1 MINLKLITM
10 FNVAPKASEDE
21 KLSFEKVNAES
32 AKYGWIVHPDCCS
45 KTVLEWIKAEAK
57 TNYNKTF
64 YAKWEDITSKTRF
77 ELLVDQ
83 LIHYATT
90 YGTGFTAGQGYV
102 PNQEADVE
110 IPYKSFKVIM
120 PATEEEI
127 YNRCIKMLQ
136 SGIALESETLNILID
151 YIVKEDRYTKYGL
164 NIDSIKNKEAIIM
177 LMDTTNIYGTDPFN
191 MLRYF
196 VFKATGKA
204 MLIKDRRTI
213 QTIKE
218 NAEKVNFTRLSETE
232 CNILASVFYR
242 FKPLFLAFKHT
253 ADQGSAKVFKN
264 EAFRKAAS
272 KLKAAVTSCP
282 TNASVINH
290 IRRLAVKAH
299 KPFTPGFWETI
310 LTEEKSL
317 TEVANRLAKD
327 KITNFKKITL
337 MQGILAKLQNA
348 SGKMYVIR
356 NGKMW
361 VREDAPQVSQ
371 SMNSYLMR
379 VYGMLED
386 SIVQSIKGKAC
397 AVRYPKNVNLT
408 VPTSEKNFIGNYPFG
423 TSVDMGE
430 DHNVIGIYWRNEWG
444 TRDFDLHLADIDG
457 NSYGWNAGYT
467 DRSNKI
473 IFSGDM
479 TNAEP
484 EATELFYISKNCP
497 DGKVSVSQYSG
508 ATKSQFKFFVARED
522 RSNMKDRAYGNGYG
536 SCGKPCPMCD
546 PNNIKAEF
554 IIPVDNERDKQCA
567 LIVDNRVYLMDLTQ
581 GGGRVP
587 NQKYA
592 QVYIENLKNK
602 CRSFVD
608 LKPILEK
615 AGFTFVE
622 DGDEKTEV
630 ALDLTQLSKDTLI
643 DLFSTVEK

>member
-567 LIVDNRVYLMDLTQ
+567 LIVDNKVYLMDLTQ

>member
-10 FNVAPKASEDE
+10 FNVAPTASED
-21 KLSFEKVNAES
+21 KLSFLEVNAES

-45 KTVLEWIKAEAK
+45 KTTLAWVKAEAK

-64 YAKWEDITSKTRF
+64 YKKWEDIISKTRI
-77 ELLVDQ
+77 ELLADQ
-83 LIHYATT
+83 LVHYATT
-90 YGTGFTAGQGYV
+90 YGTGFTAGNGYV
-102 PNQEADVE
+102 PNQSPDVE
-110 IPYKSFKVIM
+110 IPYQSFKVIM

-151 YIVKEDRYTKYGL
+151 YIVKEDRYVKYGL
-164 NIDSIKNKEAIIM
+164 DIDVIKNKEAVIM
-177 LMDTTNIYGTDPFN
+177 LMDITNVYGKDPFN

-218 NAEKVNFTRLSETE
+218 NASKVDFTRLSETE

-253 ADQGSAKVFKN
+253 AGVESAKVFQN

-272 KLKAAVTSCP
+272 KLKVAVAGKPS
-282 TNASVINH
+282 NASVINH
-290 IRRLAVKAH
+290 IRRLAVSAH
-299 KPFTPGFWETI
+299 KPFKPGFWETI
-310 LTEEKSL
+310 ITEEKPL
-317 TEVANRLAKD
+317 TEVADRLAKD
-327 KITNFKKITL
+327 SITNFKKITL
-337 MQGILAKLQNA
+337 MQAILAKLQNA

-361 VREDAPQVSQ
+361 VREDAPKVSQ
-371 SMNSYLMR
+371 NMNAYLMR

-386 SIVQSIKGKAC
+386 SIVNSIKDKAC
-397 AVRYPKNVNLT
+397 TVRYPKNVNLT

-430 DHNVIGIYWRNEWG
+430 DHNIIGIYWRNEWG
-444 TRDFDLHLADIDG
+444 TRDFDLHLADING
-457 NSYGWNAGYT
+457 NSYGWNAAYT
-467 DRSNKI
+467 DKNNKI

-484 EATELFYISKNCP
+484 EATELFYISKACP
-497 DGKVSVSQYSG
+497 DGKVSVSQFSG
-508 ATKSQFKFFVARED
+508 SPKSQFKFFVAREN
-522 RSNMKDRAYGNGYG
+522 RSNMKDRDYYASKGHE
-536 SCGKPCPMCD
+536 CPMCD

-567 LIVDNRVYLMDLTQ
+567 LIVDNKVYLMDLTQ
-581 GGGRVP
+581 GGGRIP

>member
-10 FNVAPKASEDE
+10 FNVAPKASDDE

-45 KTVLEWIKAEAK
+45 KTTLAWIKAEAR

-110 IPYKSFKVIM
+110 IPYQSFKVIM

-177 LMDTTNIYGTDPFN
+177 LMDTTNIFGTDPFN

-218 NAEKVNFTRLSETE
+218 NAEKVDFTRLSETE

-337 MQGILAKLQNA
+337 MQGILAKIQNA

-361 VREDAPQVSQ
+361 VREDAPKVSQ
-371 SMNSYLMR
+371 GMNSYLMR

-467 DRSNKI
+467 DGRNQI

-484 EATELFYISKNCP
+484 EATELFYISKECP
-497 DGKVSVSQYSG
+497 DGKVSVSQFSG
-508 ATKSQFKFFVARED
+508 ASKSQFKFFVAREN
-522 RSNMKDRAYGNGYG
+522 RSNMKDRGYG
-536 SCGKPCPMCD
+536 SYGGKPCPMCD

-554 IIPVDNERDKQCA
+554 IIPVDGERDKQCA

-643 DLFSTVEK
+643 DLFSIVEK

>member
-10 FNVAPKASEDE
+10 FNVAPTAVED
-21 KLSFEKVNAES
+21 KLSFLEVNAES
-32 AKYGWIVHPDCCS
+32 AKYGWIIHPDCCS
-45 KTVLEWIKAEAK
+45 KTTLAWVKAEAK

-64 YAKWEDITSKTRF
+64 YKKWEDITSKTRI
-77 ELLVDQ
+77 ELLADQ
-83 LIHYATT
+83 LVHYATT
-90 YGTGFTAGQGYV
+90 YGIGFTAGNGYV
-102 PNQEADVE
+102 PNQSPDVE
-110 IPYKSFKVIM
+110 IPYQSFKVIM
-120 PATEEEI
+120 PATDEEI

-136 SGIALESETLNILID
+136 SGIALESETLDILID
-151 YIVKEDRYTKYGL
+151 YIVKEERYLKYGL
-164 NIDSIKNKEAIIM
+164 NIDTIKNKEAVIM
-177 LMDTTNIYGTDPFN
+177 LMDATNIYGADPFN

-218 NAEKVNFTRLSETE
+218 NASKVDFTRLSETE

-253 ADQGSAKVFKN
+253 AGVESAKVFQN

-272 KLKAAVTSCP
+272 KLKAAVAGKA

-290 IRRLAVKAH
+290 IRRLAVSAH
-299 KPFTPGFWETI
+299 KPFKPGFWETI
-310 LTEEKSL
+310 ITEEKPL
-317 TEVANRLAKD
+317 TEVADRLAKD
-327 KITNFKKITL
+327 GITNFKKITL
-337 MQGILAKLQNA
+337 MQAILAKLQNA

-361 VREDAPQVSQ
+361 VREDAPKVSQ
-371 SMNSYLMR
+371 NMNTYLMR

-386 SIVQSIKGKAC
+386 SIVNSIKDKAC
-397 AVRYPKNVNLT
+397 TVRYPKNVNLT

-423 TSVDMGE
+423 TSVDMGD

-444 TRDFDLHLADIDG
+444 TRDFDLHLADING
-457 NSYGWNAGYT
+457 YSYGWNAGYT
-467 DRSNKI
+467 DKHNKI

-484 EATELFYISKNCP
+484 EATELFYISKACP
-497 DGKVSVSQYSG
+497 DGKVSVSQFSG
-508 ATKSQFKFFVARED
+508 SPKSQFKFFVAREN
-522 RSNMKDRAYGNGYG
+522 RSNMKDRGYYANKG
-536 SCGKPCPMCD
+536 HECPMCD

-554 IIPVDNERDKQCA
+554 IIPVDGERDKQCA
-567 LIVDNRVYLMDLTQ
+567 LIIDNKVYLMDLTQ

-643 DLFSTVEK
+643 DLFSTATK

>member
-1 MINLKLITM
+1 MNLKLITM
-10 FNVAPKASEDE
+10 FNVAPTAVED
-21 KLSFEKVNAES
+21 KLSFLEVNAES
-32 AKYGWIVHPDCCS
+32 AKYGWIIHPDCCS
-45 KTVLEWIKAEAK
+45 KTTLAWVKAEAK

-64 YAKWEDITSKTRF
+64 YKKWEDITSKTRI
-77 ELLVDQ
+77 ELLADQ
-83 LIHYATT
+83 LVHYATT
-90 YGTGFTAGQGYV
+90 YGLGFTAGNGYV
-102 PNQEADVE
+102 PNQSPDVE
-110 IPYKSFKVIM
+110 IPYQSFKVIM
-120 PATEEEI
+120 PATDEEI

-136 SGIALESETLNILID
+136 SGIALESETLEILID
-151 YIVKEDRYTKYGL
+151 YIVKEERYIKYGL
-164 NIDSIKNKEAIIM
+164 NIDTIKNKEAVIM
-177 LMDTTNIYGTDPFN
+177 LMDATNIYGADPFN

-218 NAEKVNFTRLSETE
+218 NASKVDFTRLSETE

-253 ADQGSAKVFKN
+253 ASVESAKVFQN

-272 KLKAAVTSCP
+272 KLKAAVAGKP

-290 IRRLAVKAH
+290 IRRLAVSAH
-299 KPFTPGFWETI
+299 KPFKPGFWETI
-310 LTEEKSL
+310 ITEEKPL
-317 TEVANRLAKD
+317 TEVADRLAKD
-327 KITNFKKITL
+327 GITNFKKITL
-337 MQGILAKLQNA
+337 MQAILAKLQNA

-361 VREDAPQVSQ
+361 VREDAPKVSQ
-371 SMNSYLMR
+371 NMNTYLMR

-386 SIVQSIKGKAC
+386 SIVNSIKDKAC
-397 AVRYPKNVNLT
+397 TVRYPKNVNLT

-423 TSVDMGE
+423 TSVDMGN

-444 TRDFDLHLADIDG
+444 TRDFDLHLADING
-457 NSYGWNAGYT
+457 YSYGWNASYADKG
-467 DRSNKI
+467 NKI

-484 EATELFYISKNCP
+484 EATELFYISKTCP
-497 DGKVSVSQYSG
+497 DCKVSVSQFSG
-508 ATKSQFKFFVARED
+508 SSKSQFKFFVAREN
-522 RSNMKDRAYGNGYG
+522 RSNMKDRGYNAYNGHE
-536 SCGKPCPMCD
+536 CPMCD
-546 PNNIKAEF
+546 PNNVKAEF

-567 LIVDNRVYLMDLTQ
+567 LIVDNKVYLMDLTQ

-643 DLFSTVEK
+643 DLFSTTTK

>member
-10 FNVAPKASEDE
+10 FNVAPKASDDE

-32 AKYGWIVHPDCCS
+32 AKYGWIIHPDCCS
-45 KTVLEWIKAEAK
+45 KTTLAWIKAEAK
-57 TNYNKTF
+57 VNYNKTF

-120 PATEEEI
+120 PANEEEI

-151 YIVKEDRYTKYGL
+151 YIVKENRYTKYGL

-177 LMDTTNIYGTDPFN
+177 LMDVTNIYGTDPFN

-218 NAEKVNFTRLSETE
+218 NAEKVDFTRLSETE

-337 MQGILAKLQNA
+337 MQGILAKIQNA

-386 SIVQSIKGKAC
+386 SIVQSIKDKAC

-444 TRDFDLHLADIDG
+444 TRDFDLHLADING
-457 NSYGWNAGYT
+457 TSYGWNAGYT
-467 DRSNKI
+467 DGSNKI

-479 TNAEP
+479 TNADP
-484 EATELFYISKNCP
+484 EATELFYIGKECP
-497 DGKVSVSQYSG
+497 DGKVSVSQFSG
-508 ATKSQFKFFVARED
+508 ATKSQFKFFVAQEN
-522 RSNMKDRAYGNGYG
+522 RSNMKDRGYGNGYA
-536 SCGKPCPMCD
+536 SSGKPCPMCD

-567 LIVDNRVYLMDLTQ
+567 LIVDNKVYLMDLTQ

-622 DGDEKTEV
+622 EGDEKTEV

>member
-10 FNVAPKASEDE
+10 FNVAPKASEAE

-57 TNYNKTF
+57 VNYNKTF

-177 LMDTTNIYGTDPFN
+177 LMDITNVYGTDPFN

-218 NAEKVNFTRLSETE
+218 NAEKVDFTRLSETE

-327 KITNFKKITL
+327 KVTNFKKITL

-371 SMNSYLMR
+371 NMNSYLMR

-386 SIVQSIKGKAC
+386 SIVQSIKDKAC

-444 TRDFDLHLADIDG
+444 TRDFDLHLADING
-457 NSYGWNAGYT
+457 CSYGWNARYT
-467 DRSNKI
+467 DGINQI

-522 RSNMKDRAYGNGYG
+522 RSSMKDRAYGNGYG

-554 IIPVDNERDKQCA
+554 IIPVDGERDKQCA

-622 DGDEKTEV
+622 EGDEKTEV

>member
-10 FNVAPKASEDE
+10 FNVAPTASED
-21 KLSFEKVNAES
+21 KLSFLEVNAES
-32 AKYGWIVHPDCCS
+32 AKYGWIIHPDCCS
-45 KTVLEWIKAEAK
+45 KTTLAWVKVEAK

-64 YAKWEDITSKTRF
+64 YKKWEDITSKTRI
-77 ELLVDQ
+77 ELLADQ
-83 LIHYATT
+83 LVHYATT
-90 YGTGFTAGQGYV
+90 YGIGFTAGNGYV
-102 PNQEADVE
+102 PNQSPDVE
-110 IPYKSFKVIM
+110 IPYQSFKVIK
-120 PATEEEI
+120 PATDEEI

-151 YIVKEDRYTKYGL
+151 YIVKEERYLKYGL
-164 NIDSIKNKEAIIM
+164 DIDTIKNKEAVIM
-177 LMDTTNIYGTDPFN
+177 LIDATNIYGADPFN

-218 NAEKVNFTRLSETE
+218 NASKVDFTRLSETE

-253 ADQGSAKVFKN
+253 AGVESAKVFQN

-272 KLKAAVTSCP
+272 KLKAAVVGKP

-290 IRRLAVKAH
+290 IRRLAVSAH
-299 KPFTPGFWETI
+299 KPFKPGFWETI
-310 LTEEKSL
+310 ITEEKPL
-317 TEVANRLAKD
+317 TEVADRLAKD
-327 KITNFKKITL
+327 GITNFKKITL
-337 MQGILAKLQNA
+337 MQAILAKLQNA

-361 VREDAPQVSQ
+361 VREDAPKVSQ
-371 SMNSYLMR
+371 NMNTYLMR

-386 SIVQSIKGKAC
+386 SIVNSIKDKAC
-397 AVRYPKNVNLT
+397 TVRYPKNVNLT

-423 TSVDMGE
+423 TSVDMGD

-444 TRDFDLHLADIDG
+444 TRDFDLHLADING
-457 NSYGWNAGYT
+457 YSYGWNAGYT
-467 DRSNKI
+467 DKGNKI

-479 TNAEP
+479 VNAEP
-484 EATELFYISKNCP
+484 EATELFYLSKACP
-497 DGKVSVSQYSG
+497 DGKVSVSQFSG
-508 ATKSQFKFFVARED
+508 SPKSQFKFFVATED
-522 RSNMKDRAYGNGYG
+522 MRSKLNGKGYG
-536 SCGKPCPMCD
+536 HRSDKAVMCN
-546 PNNIKAEF
+546 PNNVKAEF

-567 LIVDNRVYLMDLTQ
+567 LIVDNKVYLMDLTQ

-643 DLFSTVEK
+643 DLFSTTTK

>member
-10 FNVAPKASEDE
+10 FNVAPTAVED
-21 KLSFEKVNAES
+21 KLSFLEVNAES

-45 KTVLEWIKAEAK
+45 KTTLAWVKAEAK

-64 YAKWEDITSKTRF
+64 YKKWEDITSKTRI
-77 ELLVDQ
+77 ELLADQ
-83 LIHYATT
+83 LVHYATT
-90 YGTGFTAGQGYV
+90 YGTGFTAGNGYV
-102 PNQEADVE
+102 PNQSPDVE
-110 IPYKSFKVIM
+110 IPYQSFKVIM
-120 PATEEEI
+120 PATDEEI

-151 YIVKEDRYTKYGL
+151 YIVKEDRYVKYGL
-164 NIDSIKNKEAIIM
+164 DIDTIKNKEAVIM
-177 LMDTTNIYGTDPFN
+177 LMDITNVYGKDPFN

-218 NAEKVNFTRLSETE
+218 NANKVDFTHLSETE
-232 CNILASVFYR
+232 CNILASIFYR

-253 ADQGSAKVFKN
+253 AGVESAKVFQN

-272 KLKAAVTSCP
+272 KLKAAVAGKA

-290 IRRLAVKAH
+290 IRRLAVSAH
-299 KPFTPGFWETI
+299 KPFKPGFWETI
-310 LTEEKSL
+310 ITEEKPL
-317 TEVANRLAKD
+317 TEVADRLAKD
-327 KITNFKKITL
+327 SITNFKKITL
-337 MQGILAKLQNA
+337 MQAILAKLQNA

-361 VREDAPQVSQ
+361 VREDAPKVSQ
-371 SMNSYLMR
+371 NMNAYLMR

-386 SIVQSIKGKAC
+386 SIVNSIKDKAC
-397 AVRYPKNVNLT
+397 TVRYPKNVNLT

-423 TSVDMGE
+423 TSVDMG
-430 DHNVIGIYWRNEWG
+430 DNHNVIGIYWRNEWG
-444 TRDFDLHLADIDG
+444 TRDFDLHLADING
-457 NSYGWNAGYT
+457 NSYGWNAAYT
-467 DRSNKI
+467 DKSNKI

-484 EATELFYISKNCP
+484 EATELFYISKACP
-497 DGKVSVSQYSG
+497 DGKVSVSQFSG
-508 ATKSQFKFFVARED
+508 SPKSQFKFFVAREN
-522 RSNMKDRAYGNGYG
+522 RSNMADRGYSSYNGRE
-536 SCGKPCPMCD
+536 CPMCD

-554 IIPVDNERDKQCA
+554 IIPVDGERDKQCA
-567 LIVDNRVYLMDLTQ
+567 LIIDNKVYLMDLTQ

-643 DLFSTVEK
+643 DLFSTTTK

>member
-32 AKYGWIVHPDCCS
+32 AKYGWIIHPDCCS

-57 TNYNKTF
+57 VNYNKTF

-151 YIVKEDRYTKYGL
+151 YIVKENRYTKYGL

-177 LMDTTNIYGTDPFN
+177 LMDVTNIYGTDPFN

-317 TEVANRLAKD
+317 TEVADRLAKD

-397 AVRYPKNVNLT
+397 VVRYPKNVNLT

-457 NSYGWNAGYT
+457 YSYGWNAGYT
-467 DRSNKI
+467 DGSNKI

-497 DGKVSVSQYSG
+497 DGKVSVSQFSG

-522 RSNMKDRAYGNGYG
+522 RSNMKDRVYGHGYG
-536 SCGKPCPMCD
+536 SCGKSCPMCD

-615 AGFTFVE
+615 SGFTFVE

>member
-10 FNVAPKASEDE
+10 FNVAPTAVED
-21 KLSFEKVNAES
+21 KLSFLEVNAES
-32 AKYGWIVHPDCCS
+32 AKYGWIIHPDCCS
-45 KTVLEWIKAEAK
+45 KTTLAWVKAEAK

-64 YAKWEDITSKTRF
+64 YKKWEDITSKTRI
-77 ELLVDQ
+77 ELLADQ
-83 LIHYATT
+83 LVHYATT
-90 YGTGFTAGQGYV
+90 YGIGFTAGNGYV
-102 PNQEADVE
+102 PNQSPDVE
-110 IPYKSFKVIM
+110 IPYQSFKVIM
-120 PATEEEI
+120 PATDEEI

-151 YIVKEDRYTKYGL
+151 YIVKEERYLKYGL
-164 NIDSIKNKEAIIM
+164 NIDTIKNKEAVIM
-177 LMDTTNIYGTDPFN
+177 LMDATNIYGADPFN

-218 NAEKVNFTRLSETE
+218 NASKVDFTRLSETE

-253 ADQGSAKVFKN
+253 AGVESAKVFQN

-272 KLKAAVTSCP
+272 KLKAAVVGKP

-290 IRRLAVKAH
+290 IRRLAVSAH
-299 KPFTPGFWETI
+299 KPFKPGFWETI
-310 LTEEKSL
+310 ITEEKPL
-317 TEVANRLAKD
+317 TEVADRLAKD
-327 KITNFKKITL
+327 SITNFKKITL
-337 MQGILAKLQNA
+337 MQAILAKLQNA

>member
-10 FNVAPKASEDE
+10 FNVAPTAVED
-21 KLSFEKVNAES
+21 KLSFLEVNAES

-45 KTVLEWIKAEAK
+45 KTTLAWVKAEAK

-64 YAKWEDITSKTRF
+64 YKKWEDITSKTRI
-77 ELLVDQ
+77 ELLADQ
-83 LIHYATT
+83 LVHYATT
-90 YGTGFTAGQGYV
+90 YGTGFTAGNGYV
-102 PNQEADVE
+102 PNQSPDIE
-110 IPYKSFKVIM
+110 IPYQSFKVIM

-151 YIVKEDRYTKYGL
+151 YIVKEDRYVKYGL
-164 NIDSIKNKEAIIM
+164 DIDTIKNKEAVIM
-177 LMDTTNIYGTDPFN
+177 LMDITNVYGKDPFN

-218 NAEKVNFTRLSETE
+218 NASKVDFTRLSETE

-253 ADQGSAKVFKN
+253 AGVESAKVFQN

-272 KLKAAVTSCP
+272 KLKAAVAGKA

-290 IRRLAVKAH
+290 IRRLAVSAH
-299 KPFTPGFWETI
+299 KPFKPGFWETI
-310 LTEEKSL
+310 ITEEKPL
-317 TEVANRLAKD
+317 TEVADRLAKD
-327 KITNFKKITL
+327 SITNFKKITL
-337 MQGILAKLQNA
+337 MQAILAKLQNA

-361 VREDAPQVSQ
+361 VREDTPKVSQ
-371 SMNSYLMR
+371 NMNTYLMR

-386 SIVQSIKGKAC
+386 SIVNSIKDKAC
-397 AVRYPKNVNLT
+397 TVRYPKNVNLT

-423 TSVDMGE
+423 TSVDMGD

-444 TRDFDLHLADIDG
+444 TRDFDLHLADING
-457 NSYGWNAGYT
+457 NSYGWNAAYN
-467 DRSNKI
+467 DKNNKV

-484 EATELFYISKNCP
+484 EATELFYISKACP
-497 DGKVSVSQYSG
+497 DGKVSVSQFSG
-508 ATKSQFKFFVARED
+508 SPKSQFKFFVAREN
-522 RSNMKDRAYGNGYG
+522 RSNMKDRGYSSYNGRE
-536 SCGKPCPMCD
+536 CPMCD

-554 IIPVDNERDKQCA
+554 IIPVDGERDKQCA
-567 LIVDNRVYLMDLTQ
+567 LIIDNKVYLMDLTQ

-643 DLFSTVEK
+643 DLFSTATK

>member
-1 MINLKLITM
+1 MNLKLITM
-10 FNVAPKASEDE
+10 FNVAPTAVED
-21 KLSFEKVNAES
+21 KLSFLEVNAES
-32 AKYGWIVHPDCCS
+32 AKYGWIIHPDCCS
-45 KTVLEWIKAEAK
+45 KTTLAWVKAEAK

-64 YAKWEDITSKTRF
+64 YKKWEDITSKTRI
-77 ELLVDQ
+77 ELLADQ
-83 LIHYATT
+83 LVHYATT
-90 YGTGFTAGQGYV
+90 YGLGFTAGNGYV
-102 PNQEADVE
+102 PNQSPDVE
-110 IPYKSFKVIM
+110 IPYQSFKVIM
-120 PATEEEI
+120 PATDEEI
-127 YNRCIKMLQ
+127 YNRCIKMFQ

-151 YIVKEDRYTKYGL
+151 YIVKEERYLKYGL
-164 NIDSIKNKEAIIM
+164 NIDTIKNKEAVIM
-177 LMDTTNIYGTDPFN
+177 LMDATNIYGADPFN

-218 NAEKVNFTRLSETE
+218 NASKVDFTRLSETE

-253 ADQGSAKVFKN
+253 AGVESAKVFQN

-272 KLKAAVTSCP
+272 KLKAAVVGKP

-290 IRRLAVKAH
+290 IRRLAVSAH
-299 KPFTPGFWETI
+299 KPFKPGFWETI
-310 LTEEKSL
+310 ITEEKPL
-317 TEVANRLAKD
+317 TEVADRLAKD
-327 KITNFKKITL
+327 GITNFKKITL
-337 MQGILAKLQNA
+337 MQAILAKLQNA

-361 VREDAPQVSQ
+361 VREDAPKVSQ
-371 SMNSYLMR
+371 NMNTYLMR

-386 SIVQSIKGKAC
+386 SIVNSIKDKAC
-397 AVRYPKNVNLT
+397 TVRYPKNVNLT

-423 TSVDMGE
+423 TSVDMGD

-444 TRDFDLHLADIDG
+444 TRDFDLHLADING
-457 NSYGWNAGYT
+457 YSYGWNAGYT
-467 DRSNKI
+467 DKSNKI

-484 EATELFYISKNCP
+484 EATELFYISKACP
-497 DGKVSVSQYSG
+497 DGKVSVSQFSG
-508 ATKSQFKFFVARED
+508 SPKSQFKFFVAREN
-522 RSNMKDRAYGNGYG
+522 RSNMKDRGYYADRG
-536 SCGKPCPMCD
+536 HGCPMCD
-546 PNNIKAEF
+546 PNNVKAEF

-567 LIVDNRVYLMDLTQ
+567 LIVDNKVYLMDLTQ
-581 GGGRVP
+581 GSGRVP

-592 QVYIENLKNK
+592 QVYVENLKNK

-643 DLFSTVEK
+643 DLFSITTK

>member
-1 MINLKLITM
+1 MFNLKLITM
-10 FNVAPKASEDE
+10 FNVAPTASEDR
-21 KLSFEKVNAES
+21 LSFLEVNAES

-45 KTVLEWIKAEAK
+45 KTTLAWVKDEAK

-64 YAKWEDITSKTRF
+64 YKKWEDITSKTRI
-77 ELLVDQ
+77 ELLADQ
-83 LIHYATT
+83 LVHYATT
-90 YGTGFTAGQGYV
+90 YGTGFTAGNGYV
-102 PNQEADVE
+102 PNQSPDVE
-110 IPYKSFKVIM
+110 IPYQSFKVII
-120 PATEEEI
+120 PATDEEI
-127 YNRCIKMLQ
+127 YKRCIKMLQ

-151 YIVKEDRYTKYGL
+151 YIVKEGRYVKYGL
-164 NIDSIKNKEAIIM
+164 DIDTIKNKEAVIM
-177 LMDTTNIYGTDPFN
+177 LMDITNIYGKDPFN

-218 NAEKVNFTRLSETE
+218 NASKVDFTRLSETE
-232 CNILASVFYR
+232 CNILASIFYR

-253 ADQGSAKVFKN
+253 AGVESAKVFQN

-272 KLKAAVTSCP
+272 KLKAATAGKA
-282 TNASVINH
+282 TNASVINR
-290 IRRLAVKAH
+290 IRRLAVSAH
-299 KPFTPGFWETI
+299 KPFKPGFWETVI
-310 LTEEKSL
+310 TEEKPL
-317 TEVANRLAKD
+317 TEVADRLAKD
-327 KITNFKKITL
+327 SITNFKKITL
-337 MQGILAKLQNA
+337 MQAILAKLQNA

-361 VREDAPQVSQ
+361 VRENAPKVSQ
-371 SMNSYLMR
+371 NMNAYLMR

-386 SIVQSIKGKAC
+386 SVVNSIKCKAC
-397 AVRYPKNVNLT
+397 TVRYPKNVNLT

-444 TRDFDLHLADIDG
+444 TEDFDLHLADFNDHF
-457 NSYGWNAGYT
+457 YGWNGTYT
-467 DRSNKI
+467 ANDNKI

-479 TNAEP
+479 TNADP
-484 EATELFYISKNCP
+484 EATELFYISKACP
-497 DGKVSVSQYSG
+497 NSKVSVSQYSESP
-508 ATKSQFKFFVARED
+508 KSQFKFFVAREN
-522 RSNMKDRAYGNGYG
+522 RSSMKNRCYDARNGL
-536 SCGKPCPMCD
+536 KCPMCD

-554 IIPVDNERDKQCA
+554 IVPVDGERDKQCA
-567 LIVDNRVYLMDLTQ
+567 LIVDNKVYLMDLTQ
-581 GGGRVP
+581 GCGRVP
-587 NQKYA
+587 DRKYA

-622 DGDEKTEV
+622 EDDEKTEA

-643 DLFSTVEK
+643 DLFSTAAN

>member
-1 MINLKLITM
+1 MFNLKLITM
-10 FNVAPKASEDE
+10 FNVAPTASED
-21 KLSFEKVNAES
+21 KLSFLEVNAES

-45 KTVLEWIKAEAK
+45 KTTLAWVKSEAK

-64 YAKWEDITSKTRF
+64 YKKWEDITSKTRI
-77 ELLVDQ
+77 ELLADQ
-83 LIHYATT
+83 LVHYATT
-90 YGTGFTAGQGYV
+90 YGTGFTAGNGYV
-102 PNQEADVE
+102 PNQSPDVE
-110 IPYKSFKVIM
+110 IPYQSFKVVM
-120 PATEEEI
+120 PATDEEI

-136 SGIALESETLNILID
+136 SGIAFESETLNILID
-151 YIVKEDRYTKYGL
+151 YIAKEERYVKYGL
-164 NIDSIKNKEAIIM
+164 DIDTIKNKEAVIM
-177 LMDTTNIYGTDPFN
+177 LMDVTNIYGKDPFN

-218 NAEKVNFTRLSETE
+218 NASKVDFTRLSETE
-232 CNILASVFYR
+232 CNILASIFYR
-242 FKPLFLAFKHT
+242 FKPLFLAFKHP
-253 ADQGSAKVFKN
+253 AGIESAKVFQNK
-264 EAFRKAAS
+264 AFRKAAS
-272 KLKAAVTSCP
+272 KLKTATTGKV
-282 TNASVINH
+282 TNASVINR
-290 IRRLAVKAH
+290 IRRLAVFAH
-299 KPFTPGFWETI
+299 KPFKPGFWETVI
-310 LTEEKSL
+310 TEEKPL
-317 TEVANRLAKD
+317 TEVAERLAKD
-327 KITNFKKITL
+327 GITNFKKVTL
-337 MQGILAKLQNA
+337 MQAILAKLQNA

-361 VREDAPQVSQ
+361 VRENAPKVSQ
-371 SMNSYLMR
+371 NMNAYLMR

-386 SIVQSIKGKAC
+386 SIVNSIKGKAC

-444 TRDFDLHLADIDG
+444 TRDFDLHLADING
-457 NSYGWNAGYT
+457 NSYGWNGAYN
-467 DRSNKI
+467 DKDNKI

-479 TNAEP
+479 TNADP
-484 EATELFYISKNCP
+484 EATELFYISKACP
-497 DGKVSVSQYSG
+497 DGKVSVSQYSESP
-508 ATKSQFKFFVARED
+508 KSQFKFFVAREN
-522 RSNMKDRAYGNGYG
+522 RSNMKNRCYDARNGL
-536 SCGKPCPMCD
+536 KCPMCD

-554 IIPVDNERDKQCA
+554 IVPVEGERDKQCA
-567 LIVDNRVYLMDLTQ
+567 LIVDNKVYLMDLTQ
-581 GGGRVP
+581 GSGRVP
-587 NQKYA
+587 DRKYT

-622 DGDEKTEV
+622 DDDEKTEV

-643 DLFSTVEK
+643 DLFSTAAN

>member
-10 FNVAPKASEDE
+10 FNVAPKASDDE

-45 KTVLEWIKAEAK
+45 KTTLAWIKAEAR

-110 IPYKSFKVIM
+110 IPYQSFKVIM

-177 LMDTTNIYGTDPFN
+177 LMDTTNIFGTDPFN

-218 NAEKVNFTRLSETE
+218 NAEKVDFTRLSETE

-337 MQGILAKLQNA
+337 MQGILAKIQNA

-361 VREDAPQVSQ
+361 VREDAPKVSQ
-371 SMNSYLMR
+371 GMNSYLMR

-467 DRSNKI
+467 DGRNKI

-479 TNAEP
+479 TNADP
-484 EATELFYISKNCP
+484 EATELFYISKECP
-497 DGKVSVSQYSG
+497 DGKVSVSQFSG
-508 ATKSQFKFFVARED
+508 ATKSQFKFFVAREN
-522 RSNMKDRAYGNGYG
+522 RSNMENRGYG
-536 SCGKPCPMCD
+536 SYGGKPCPMCD

-554 IIPVDNERDKQCA
+554 IIPVDGERDKQCA

>member
-10 FNVAPKASEDE
+10 FNVAPTASED
-21 KLSFEKVNAES
+21 KLSFLEVNAES
-32 AKYGWIVHPDCCS
+32 AKYGWIIHPDCCS
-45 KTVLEWIKAEAK
+45 KTTLAWVKAEAK

-64 YAKWEDITSKTRF
+64 YKKWEDITSKTRI
-77 ELLVDQ
+77 ELLADQ
-83 LIHYATT
+83 LVHYATT
-90 YGTGFTAGQGYV
+90 YGMGFTAGNGYV
-102 PNQEADVE
+102 PNQSPDVE
-110 IPYKSFKVIM
+110 IPYQSFKVIM
-120 PATEEEI
+120 PATDEEI

-151 YIVKEDRYTKYGL
+151 YIVKEERYLKYGL
-164 NIDSIKNKEAIIM
+164 NIDTIKNKEAVIM
-177 LMDTTNIYGTDPFN
+177 LMDATNIYGADPFN

-218 NAEKVNFTRLSETE
+218 NANKVDFTRLSETE

-253 ADQGSAKVFKN
+253 AGVESAKVFQN

-272 KLKAAVTSCP
+272 KLKAAVVGKP

-290 IRRLAVKAH
+290 IRRLAVSAH
-299 KPFTPGFWETI
+299 KPFKPGFWETI
-310 LTEEKSL
+310 ITEEKPL
-317 TEVANRLAKD
+317 AEVADRLAKD
-327 KITNFKKITL
+327 GITNFKKITL
-337 MQGILAKLQNA
+337 MQAILAKLQNA

-361 VREDAPQVSQ
+361 VREDAPKVSQ
-371 SMNSYLMR
+371 NMNTYLMR

-386 SIVQSIKGKAC
+386 SIVNTIKDKAC
-397 AVRYPKNVNLT
+397 TVRYPKNVNLT

-423 TSVDMGE
+423 TSVDMGD

-444 TRDFDLHLADIDG
+444 TRDFDLHLADING
-457 NSYGWNAGYT
+457 YSYGWNASYADKG
-467 DRSNKI
+467 NKI

-484 EATELFYISKNCP
+484 EATELFYISKTCP
-497 DGKVSVSQYSG
+497 DCKVSVSQFSG
-508 ATKSQFKFFVARED
+508 SPKSQFKFFVAREN
-522 RSNMKDRAYGNGYG
+522 RSNMKDRGYYADRG
-536 SCGKPCPMCD
+536 HECPMCD

-554 IIPVDNERDKQCA
+554 IIPVDGERDKQCA
-567 LIVDNRVYLMDLTQ
+567 LIVDNKVYLMDLTQ

-592 QVYIENLKNK
+592 QVYVENLKNK

-643 DLFSTVEK
+643 DLFSTATK

>member
-10 FNVAPKASEDE
+10 FNVAPTASKD
-21 KLSFEKVNAES
+21 KLSFLEVNAES

-45 KTVLEWIKAEAK
+45 KTTLAWVKAEAK

-64 YAKWEDITSKTRF
+64 YEKWEDITSKSRI
-77 ELLVDQ
+77 ELLADQ
-83 LIHYATT
+83 LVHYATT
-90 YGTGFTAGQGYV
+90 YGTGFTAGNGYV
-102 PNQEADVE
+102 PNQSPDVE
-110 IPYKSFKVIM
+110 IPYQSFKVVM
-120 PATEEEI
+120 PATDEEI

-151 YIVKEDRYTKYGL
+151 YIVKEQRYAKYGL
-164 NIDSIKNKEAIIM
+164 DIDTIKNKEAVIM
-177 LMDTTNIYGTDPFN
+177 LMDVTNIYGKDPFN

-213 QTIKE
+213 LTIKE
-218 NAEKVNFTRLSETE
+218 NASKVDFTRLSETE

-242 FKPLFLAFKHT
+242 FKPLFLAFKHP
-253 ADQGSAKVFKN
+253 ADVVSAKVFQNK
-264 EAFRKAAS
+264 AFRKAVS
-272 KLKAAVTSCP
+272 KLKATTTGKA
-282 TNASVINH
+282 TNASVINR
-290 IRRLAVKAH
+290 IRRLAVSAH
-299 KPFTPGFWETI
+299 KPFKPGFWETI
-310 LTEEKSL
+310 ITEEKPL
-317 TEVANRLAKD
+317 TEVAERLAKD
-327 KITNFKKITL
+327 GITNFKKVTL
-337 MQGILAKLQNA
+337 MQAILAKLQNA

-361 VREDAPQVSQ
+361 VRKDAPKVSQ
-371 SMNSYLMR
+371 NMNVYLMR

-386 SIVQSIKGKAC
+386 SVVNSIRGKAC

-423 TSVDMGE
+423 TSVDMCE

-444 TRDFDLHLADIDG
+444 TEDFDLHLADFNG
-457 NSYGWNAGYT
+457 HFYGWNGAYT
-467 DRSNKI
+467 DNDNKI

-484 EATELFYISKNCP
+484 EATELFYIGKACP
-497 DGKVSVSQYSG
+497 DGKVSVSQYSESP
-508 ATKSQFKFFVARED
+508 KSQFKFFVAREN
-522 RSNMKDRAYGNGYG
+522 RSNMKNRCYNARNGL
-536 SCGKPCPMCD
+536 KCPMCD

-554 IIPVDNERDKQCA
+554 IVPVEGERDKQCA
-567 LIVDNRVYLMDLTQ
+567 LIVDNKVYLMDLTQ
-581 GGGRVP
+581 GCGRVP
-587 NQKYA
+587 DQKYA

-622 DGDEKTEV
+622 SDDEKTEV

-643 DLFSTVEK
+643 DLFSTAAN

>member
-10 FNVAPKASEDE
+10 FNVAPTASED
-21 KLSFEKVNAES
+21 KLSFLEVNAES

-45 KTVLEWIKAEAK
+45 KTTLAWVKAEAK

-64 YAKWEDITSKTRF
+64 YKKWEDITSKTRI
-77 ELLVDQ
+77 ELLADQ
-83 LIHYATT
+83 LVHYATT
-90 YGTGFTAGQGYV
+90 YGTGFTAGNGYV
-102 PNQEADVE
+102 PNQSPDVE
-110 IPYKSFKVIM
+110 IPYQSFKVIM
-120 PATEEEI
+120 PATDEEI

-151 YIVKEDRYTKYGL
+151 YIVKEDRYVKYGL
-164 NIDSIKNKEAIIM
+164 DIDTIKNKEAVIM
-177 LMDTTNIYGTDPFN
+177 LMDITNVYGKDPFN

-218 NAEKVNFTRLSETE
+218 NASKVDFTRLSETE

-253 ADQGSAKVFKN
+253 AGVESAKVFQN
-264 EAFRKAAS
+264 EAFRKVAS
-272 KLKAAVTSCP
+272 KLKAVVAGKA

-290 IRRLAVKAH
+290 IRRLAVSAH
-299 KPFTPGFWETI
+299 KPFKPGFWETI
-310 LTEEKSL
+310 ITEEKPL
-317 TEVANRLAKD
+317 TEVADRLAKD
-327 KITNFKKITL
+327 SITNFKKITL
-337 MQGILAKLQNA
+337 MQAILAKLQNA

-361 VREDAPQVSQ
+361 VREDAPKVSQ
-371 SMNSYLMR
+371 NMNAYLMR

-386 SIVQSIKGKAC
+386 SIVNSIKDKAC
-397 AVRYPKNVNLT
+397 TVRYPKNVNLT

-444 TRDFDLHLADIDG
+444 TRDFDLHLADING
-457 NSYGWNAGYT
+457 NSYGWNAAYT
-467 DRSNKI
+467 DKKNKI

-484 EATELFYISKNCP
+484 EATELFYISKTCP
-497 DGKVSVSQYSG
+497 DGKVSVSQFSG
-508 ATKSQFKFFVARED
+508 SPKSQFKFFVAREN
-522 RSNMKDRAYGNGYG
+522 RSNMENRGYSSYNGRE
-536 SCGKPCPMCD
+536 CPMCD

-554 IIPVDNERDKQCA
+554 IIPVDGERDKQCA
-567 LIVDNRVYLMDLTQ
+567 LIVDNKVYLMDLTQ

-643 DLFSTVEK
+643 DLFSTATK

>member
-10 FNVAPKASEDE
+10 FNVAPTASED
-21 KLSFEKVNAES
+21 KLTFEQVNAES
-32 AKYGWIVHPDCCS
+32 AKYGWIIHPDCCS
-45 KTVLEWIKAEAK
+45 KTTLTWVQEEAK

-64 YAKWEDITSKTRF
+64 YEKWEDITSKTRF
-77 ELLVDQ
+77 ELLIDQ

-90 YGTGFTAGQGYV
+90 YGTDFTAGQGYV
-102 PNQEADVE
+102 PNQAADVE

-120 PATEEEI
+120 PATDEEI

-136 SGIALESETLNILID
+136 SGIALESEILNILID
-151 YIVKEDRYTKYGL
+151 YIVKEDRYSKYGL
-164 NIDSIKNKEAIIM
+164 DIDTIKNKEAVIM
-177 LMDTTNIYGTDPFN
+177 LMDITKNYGKDPFN

-218 NAEKVNFTRLSETE
+218 NASKVDFTHLTEDE
-232 CNILASVFYR
+232 CNILASIFYR

-253 ADQGSAKVFKN
+253 VNEESAKVFQN

-272 KLKAAVTSCP
+272 KLKATVVDKT

-290 IRRLAVKAH
+290 IRRLAVSAH
-299 KPFTPGFWETI
+299 KPFKPGFWETI
-310 LTEEKSL
+310 ITEEKPL
-317 TEVANRLAKD
+317 TDIADRLAKD
-327 KITNFKKITL
+327 SITNFKKITL
-337 MQGILAKLQNA
+337 MQAILAKLQNA

-361 VREDAPQVSQ
+361 IREDAPKVSQ
-371 SMNSYLMR
+371 NMNTYLMR

-386 SIVQSIKGKAC
+386 SIVNSIKDKAC
-397 AVRYPKNVNLT
+397 TVRYPKNVNLT

-444 TRDFDLHLADIDG
+444 TRDFDLHMADING
-457 NSYGWNAGYT
+457 HAYGWNSAYT
-467 DRSNKI
+467 SKDNKI

-484 EATELFYISKNCP
+484 EATELFYISKTCP
-497 DGKVSVSQYSG
+497 DGKISVTQYNGSP
-508 ATKSQFKFFVARED
+508 KSQFKFFVARED
-522 RSNMKDRAYGNGYG
+522 RSTMKEREYGGYAG
-536 SCGKPCPMCD
+536 VRPCPMCD
-546 PNNIKAEF
+546 PNNIVAEF
-554 IIPVDNERDKQCA
+554 MIPVENERDKQCA
-567 LIVDNRVYLMDLTQ
+567 LIVDNKVYLMDLTQ
-581 GGGRVP
+581 GNCRIP

-615 AGFTFVE
+615 AGFTFIE
-622 DGDEKTEV
+622 DEEAEV
-630 ALDLTQLSKDTLI
+630 TLDLTQLSKDTLI
-643 DLFSTVEK
+643 NLFSITEEKK

>member
-10 FNVAPKASEDE
+10 FNVAPTAVED
-21 KLSFEKVNAES
+21 KLSFLEVNAES
-32 AKYGWIVHPDCCS
+32 AKYGWIIHPDCCS
-45 KTVLEWIKAEAK
+45 KTTLAWVKAEAK

-64 YAKWEDITSKTRF
+64 YKKWEDITSKTRI
-77 ELLVDQ
+77 ELLADQ
-83 LIHYATT
+83 LVHYATT
-90 YGTGFTAGQGYV
+90 YGTGFTAGNGYV
-102 PNQEADVE
+102 PNQSPDVE
-110 IPYKSFKVIM
+110 IPYQSFKVIM

-136 SGIALESETLNILID
+136 SGIALESETLNIIID
-151 YIVKEDRYTKYGL
+151 YIVKEERYLKYGL
-164 NIDSIKNKEAIIM
+164 NIDTIKNKEAVIM
-177 LMDTTNIYGTDPFN
+177 LMDATNIYGADPFN

-218 NAEKVNFTRLSETE
+218 NASKVDFTHLSETE
-232 CNILASVFYR
+232 CNILASIFYR

-253 ADQGSAKVFKN
+253 AGVESAKVFQN

-272 KLKAAVTSCP
+272 KLKAAVAGKA

-290 IRRLAVKAH
+290 IRRLAVSAH
-299 KPFTPGFWETI
+299 KPFKPGFWETI
-310 LTEEKSL
+310 ITEEKPL
-317 TEVANRLAKD
+317 TEVADRLAKD
-327 KITNFKKITL
+327 GITNFKKITL
-337 MQGILAKLQNA
+337 MQAILAKLQNA

-361 VREDAPQVSQ
+361 VREDAPKVSQ
-371 SMNSYLMR
+371 NMNTYLMR

-386 SIVQSIKGKAC
+386 SIVNSIKDKAC
-397 AVRYPKNVNLT
+397 TVRYPKNVNLT

-444 TRDFDLHLADIDG
+444 TRDFDLHLADING
-457 NSYGWNAGYT
+457 YSYGWNAGYT
-467 DRSNKI
+467 DKHNKI

-484 EATELFYISKNCP
+484 EATELFYISKACP
-497 DGKVSVSQYSG
+497 DGKVSVSQFSG
-508 ATKSQFKFFVARED
+508 SPKSQFKFFVAREN
-522 RSNMKDRAYGNGYG
+522 RSNMVDRGYSSYNGRE
-536 SCGKPCPMCD
+536 CPMCD

-554 IIPVDNERDKQCA
+554 IIPVDGERDKQCA
-567 LIVDNRVYLMDLTQ
+567 LIVDNKVYLMDLTQ

-643 DLFSTVEK
+643 DLFSTATK

>member
-45 KTVLEWIKAEAK
+45 KTVLEWIKTEAK

-151 YIVKEDRYTKYGL
+151 YIVKENRYTKYGL

-177 LMDTTNIYGTDPFN
+177 LMDTTNVYGTDPFN

-218 NAEKVNFTRLSETE
+218 NAEKVDFTRLSEIE

-327 KITNFKKITL
+327 KVTNFKKITL

-371 SMNSYLMR
+371 TMNSYLMR

-386 SIVQSIKGKAC
+386 SIVQSIKDKAC

-444 TRDFDLHLADIDG
+444 TRDFDLHLADING
-457 NSYGWNAGYT
+457 TSYGWNARYT
-467 DRSNKI
+467 DGSNKI

-479 TNAEP
+479 TNADP
-484 EATELFYISKNCP
+484 EATELFYIGKECP
-497 DGKVSVSQYSG
+497 DGKVSVSQFSG
-508 ATKSQFKFFVARED
+508 ATKSQFKFFVAREN
-522 RSNMKDRAYGNGYG
+522 RSNMKDRGYGNGYG
-536 SCGKPCPMCD
+536 SYGKPCPMCD

-554 IIPVDNERDKQCA
+554 IIPVDGERDKQCA

-622 DGDEKTEV
+622 EGDEKTEV